1 MPVPSRVE
9 EAYSEARPAI
19 EAVSKYVSSTIRPWC
34 DKNEFLF
41 SGRLKA
47 LDSLAEKLESGR
59 YDRWSGIDDL
69 YGCSIVVPTAARE
82 GIVLDFLRRVFEE
95 VELRRRNST
104 KKAPEIFRF
113 DSTRF
118 IGKLRVTDGLDLP
131 PGVSS
136 VRFEVQVPSAFE
148 HAWAVVTHDLAY
160 KSPDMDWRKARLA
173 AQLKAGV
180 EQIELIIAGFQANL
194 DFVAQSSYPETDAK
208 QEIIDVFQGLMTDE
222 TVSSALAP
230 QSWSRF
236 ADNVYRLMSLSLRG
250 NTHYRM
256 TEILATIK
264 GDLVGNSIANGIM
277 SGSLFQVVLGCVAR
291 GVVKDVSLKPFTVID
306 SPELRDFHRV
316 EGIPNAF
323 IFDWSA
329 TEV

>member
-9 EAYSEARPAI
+9 EVYYEARPAI
-19 EAVSKYVSSTIRPWC
+19 EAVSRYVSSTIRPWC
-34 DKNEFLF
+34 DRNDFLF
-41 SGRLKA
+41 SGRLKT

-59 YDRWSGIDDL
+59 YERWSDLDDL
-69 YGCSIVVPTAARE
+69 YGCTVVVPTAARE
-82 GIVLDFLRRVFEE
+82 GAVLDFLRRVFEE

-104 KKAPEIFRF
+104 KKAPEVFRF

-118 IGKLRVTDGLDLP
+118 IGKLRVTEGLDLP

-148 HAWAVVTHDLAY
+148 HAWAVVTHDLVY

-208 QEIIDVFQGLMTDE
+208 QQIIDVFQEMMTDE

-236 ADNVYRLMSLSLRG
+236 ADNVYRLISLSLRG
-250 NTHYRM
+250 NTSYRM
-256 TEILATIK
+256 TEILAEMK
-264 GDLVGNSIANGIM
+264 RDLVENGAASGIM

-291 GVVKDVSLKPFTVID
+291 GVAKGVSLKNFPVID
-306 SPELRDFHRV
+306 SPELRDFYRV
-316 EGIPNAF
+316 ERIPESLV
-323 IFDWSA
+323 FDWSA
-329 TEV
+329 T